1 MKIRLNMDE
10 LSEIVMSA
18 IGRELE
24 AKIPKGAKLSAELV
38 DGSDGE
44 ALDQLIRFLDVEFK
58 MAQ

>member
-1 MKIRLNMDE
+1 MDE